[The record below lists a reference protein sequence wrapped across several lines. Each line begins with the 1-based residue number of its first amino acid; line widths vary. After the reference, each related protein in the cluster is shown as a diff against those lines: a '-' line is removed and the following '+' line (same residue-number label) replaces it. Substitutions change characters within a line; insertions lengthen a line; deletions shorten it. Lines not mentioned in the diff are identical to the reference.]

1 MLHTLFTTSLGSPIP
16 FTLPTPV
23 VSPNALLND
32 QVFCQVRQWKC
43 FVHVRTNDLESVH
56 VTLLGCIRR

>member
-1 MLHTLFTTSLGSPIP
+1 MLHTLFTTSPGSPVP

-32 QVFCQVRQWKC
+32 QVFRQVHQWKC
-43 FVHVRTNDLESVH
+43 FIRVRTDDLESVH
-56 VTLLGCIRR
+56 ME